1 VVTQVS
7 GLSLELANIFT
18 GRRRMK
24 VINAPAARSVR
35 IAGVE
40 IIDSVKAVAS
50 VFTEILFFM
59 VWFPAIVYGLYR
71 VVIVLWDDS
80 LKPQSVMGFINF
92 MVELYSYVLPSLA
105 VIAVAL
111 IAVLFLFKRLSA
123 IWEGRKQ

>member
-1 VVTQVS
+1 
-7 GLSLELANIFT
+7 
-18 GRRRMK
+18 MK

-40 IIDSVKAVAS
+40 IIDSVKSVAS

>member
-1 VVTQVS
+1 
-7 GLSLELANIFT
+7 
-18 GRRRMK
+18 MK

-40 IIDSVKAVAS
+40 IIDSVKTVAS
-50 VFTEILFFM
+50 AFTEILMFM
-59 VWFPAIVYGLYR
+59 VWFPAVVYGLYR

-105 VIAVAL
+105 IIALAL
-111 IAVLFLFKRLSA
+111 IVVLFSFKAFSKL
-123 IWEGRKQ
+123 WRKSC